1 MIKSKKT
8 YLFTFLQCFCFLS
21 IYGQETNFSKEQVK
35 SDIEFLELSL
45 LEYHPNLFVYSS
57 KQEIDSCFNELK
69 ESLSDN
75 ISKQEAYRLISTSS
89 SIVKDGHFVIQPDE
103 KTVKNFYSNAKLF
116 PLDIY
121 WINADAFI
129 LKNYTNENIGIGD
142 KLLSIN
148 GLDVEKIRRTILDG
162 ALRDGYNTTYPNWI
176 LNNFNRAYYGF
187 YIGNSEV
194 YEIEINKE
202 SGLIEKKQIKGL
214 TYTEISN
221 SRKINYPEYYKQLK
235 EEKGIEL
242 KIDSVTKSA
251 LLTIK
256 SFENSI
262 LKKTY
267 HQNFK
272 KSINSAF
279 KTIDQQGIS
288 ELIIDLRG
296 NQGGEVRNGIFLL
309 KYLLNES
316 FQAVQSFTVVDKK
329 QYDSEIKRNK
339 AVKGIGNKYLEPFE
353 QNYRGNLYVL
363 IDGGSFSCSGIFTW
377 VLKKQKRGIIIGNES
392 GGSAYTLVGAP
403 NKTIILPNTKLQV
416 TIPLLQYILQDY
428 KDETKTGVVPDV
440 VINPTISDII
450 NGTDCEYN
458 HALEL
463 IKNK

>member
-1 MIKSKKT
+1 MLKLKKRFICILLLGLIT
-8 YLFTFLQCFCFLS
+8 LTS
-21 IYGQETNFSKEQVK
+21 SGQETNFTKEQVK

-45 LEYHPNLFVYSS
+45 LKYHPNLFVYSS
-57 KQEIDSCFNELK
+57 KHEIDSCFNELK
-69 ESLSDN
+69 ESLTDN
-75 ISKQEAYRLISTSS
+75 ISKHEAYRLISSTS

-103 KTVKNFYSNAKLF
+103 KTVKNFYRNAKLF

-121 WINADAFI
+121 WINNDAFI
-129 LKNYTNENIGIGD
+129 IKNYTNENIGIGD

-148 GLDVEKIRRTILDG
+148 GVGIEEIRRIILGG
-162 ALRDGYNTTYPNWI
+162 ALRDGNNTTYPNWI

-187 YIGNSEV
+187 YFGNSEI
-194 YEIEINKE
+194 YEVEIGNE
-202 SGLIEKKQIKGL
+202 SGLKEKKQIKGL
-214 TYTEISN
+214 TYNEISN
-221 SRKINYPEYYKQLK
+221 SRKINYPEYYKQLT
-235 EEKGIEL
+235 EERGIEI

-272 KSINSAF
+272 KSIKSAF
-279 KTIDQQGIS
+279 KTLDQQGIT
-288 ELIIDLRG
+288 ELIINLRG

-316 FQAVQSFTVVDKK
+316 FQAVQGFTIVDKK
-329 QYDSEIKRNK
+329 QYDSEQNRNK
-339 AVKGIGNKYLEPFE
+339 SVKGIGTKYHEPFE
-353 QNYRGNLYVL
+353 QNYTGHLFVL
-363 IDGGSFSCSGIFTW
+363 IDGGSFSCSGIFSW
-377 VLKKQKRGIIIGNES
+377 VLKKKKRGIIIGKES

-428 KDETKTGVVPDV
+428 KDETKSGVVPDV

-458 HALEL
+458 LALEL

>member
-1 MIKSKKT
+1 MIKSKKS

-21 IYGQETNFSKEQVK
+21 IYGQEANFTKEQVI
-35 SDIEFLELSL
+35 SDVEFLELSL
-45 LEYHPNLFVYSS
+45 LKYHPNLFVYSS

-69 ESLSDN
+69 ESISDSN
-75 ISKQEAYRLISTSS
+75 SRNEAFRLISSAS
-89 SIVKDGHFVIQPDE
+89 SIVKDGHFAIQPD
-103 KTVKNFYSNAKLF
+103 KITIKNFYSNAKLF
-116 PLDIY
+116 PLDLY
-121 WINADAFI
+121 WINDDAFI
-129 LKNYTNENIGIGD
+129 IKNYTKDNIGIGD
-142 KLLSIN
+142 KVLSIN
-148 GLDVEKIRRTILDG
+148 GMGIHEIRRTILGG

-176 LNNFNRAYYGF
+176 LNNFNRAYHGF
-187 YIGNSEV
+187 YFGNSEI
-194 YEIEINKE
+194 YEIEILKE

-214 TYTEISN
+214 TYAEISN
-221 SRKINYPEYYKQLK
+221 SRKISYPAYYKQLN
-235 EEKGIEL
+235 EEKGIEF

-272 KSINSAF
+272 KSVKSAF
-279 KTIDQQGIS
+279 KTLDQQGIS

-316 FQAVQSFTVVDKK
+316 FQAVQGFTIVDKK
-329 QYDSEIKRNK
+329 QYDSEQNRNK
-339 AVKGIGNKYLEPFE
+339 SVKGIGTKYLKPFE
-353 QNYRGNLYVL
+353 QNYTGNLYVL
-363 IDGGSFSCSGIFTW
+363 IDGGSFSCSGIFSW
-377 VLKKQKRGIIIGNES
+377 VLKKKKRGIIIGNES

-428 KDETKTGVVPDV
+428 KDETKSGVVPDV
-440 VINPTISDII
+440 VINPTIYDMI

-463 IKNK
+463 IKKQ